1 MPRKNEPNII
11 DLLEEKE
18 RNQKLIRWYRYLVMD
33 LTDYIITN
41 GDEEHLIESLLA
53 SNYTPLEL
61 INDMEFDKETVE
73 HIARLKDYNVFSDY

>member
-73 HIARLKDYNVFSDY
+73 HITRLKGYNVFSDY

>member
-1 MPRKNEPNII
+1 MSRKNEPNII

-41 GDEEHLIESLLA
+41 GDEEHLIESLLT

-73 HIARLKDYNVFSDY
+73 HIARLKGYNVFSDY